1 MFIKGLLP
9 LQSLRLKPKGAFSV
23 GTFGS
28 SVGSTYIHI
37 FVQVEMIENSE
48 RSYHDN
54 LLGMIKNCIG
64 APDFLKYGFYKKSLR
79 FSKWPDRSNITDFL

>member
-28 SVGSTYIHI
+28 SVGSTYIHASTLT
-37 FVQVEMIENSE
+37 MG
-48 RSYHDN
+48 
-54 LLGMIKNCIG
+54 LLSDAGLAFG
-64 APDFLKYGFYKKSLR
+64 
-79 FSKWPDRSNITDFL
+79 